1 LFSSNTL
8 EFLIPT
14 MAIFHERTSGFK
26 FKAIQFSVKKPGSF
40 SKPGLEAGAGRLKFK
55 PMDVDY
61 FRRVPVI
68 GNDGRNG
75 EKQHPQ
81 VPKEL
86 V

>member
-1 LFSSNTL
+1 MREPRVLNSKQSN
-8 EFLIPT
+8 FL
-14 MAIFHERTSGFK
+14 
-26 FKAIQFSVKKPGSF
+26 
-40 SKPGLEAGAGRLKFK
+40 SKNLGHFQSQVLRRGAGRLKFK

-61 FRRVPVI
+61 FRREPVI

>member
-1 LFSSNTL
+1 
-8 EFLIPT
+8 
-14 MAIFHERTSGFK
+14 
-26 FKAIQFSVKKPGSF
+26 
-40 SKPGLEAGAGRLKFK
+40 
-55 PMDVDY
+55 MDVDY
-61 FRRVPVI
+61 FRREPVI